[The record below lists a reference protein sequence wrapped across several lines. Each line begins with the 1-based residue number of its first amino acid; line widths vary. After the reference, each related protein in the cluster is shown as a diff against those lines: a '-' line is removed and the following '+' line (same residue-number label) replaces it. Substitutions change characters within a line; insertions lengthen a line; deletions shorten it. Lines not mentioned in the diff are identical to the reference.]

1 MTALK
6 NLTLFNV
13 ILQEFIKVSKL
24 ILKNAKQYAK
34 NICETICDFFY
45 SGDCTGVSNG
55 SCNREFRNHIN
66 ELNTCT
72 FKKTALH
79 TRFEI
84 HIVVKKNCKVT
95 CGNTF
100 EEKMRAQGNEFSKRR
115 LKNPI

>member
-84 HIVVKKNCKVT
+84 HIVVKKTAKLLVET
-95 CGNTF
+95 L
-100 EEKMRAQGNEFSKRR
+100 
-115 LKNPI
+115 LKKKCEHKETNFQSVA